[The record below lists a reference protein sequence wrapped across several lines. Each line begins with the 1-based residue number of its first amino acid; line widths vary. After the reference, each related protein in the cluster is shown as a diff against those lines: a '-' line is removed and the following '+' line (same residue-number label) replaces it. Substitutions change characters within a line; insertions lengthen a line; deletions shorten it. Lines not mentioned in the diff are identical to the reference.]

1 MAGISQADKTIRDGD
16 SPSQIVA
23 KKRQHRDLDL
33 NLTLH
38 PIRKDIIPLV
48 DDRAIKQSIKNLLL
62 TNASERPFNLNSG
75 ANLRGILFEPND
87 AITRIRLRSAIT
99 QSIAAGEPRVIVQGI
114 NIEDRPDL
122 NSYNIQVFFLI
133 TQSNIE
139 SDLELELRRLR

>member
-16 SPSQIVA
+16 NPAQIVA

-33 NLTLH
+33 NFSLH

-62 TNASERPFNLNSG
+62 TNANERPFNLNSG

-114 NIEDRPDL
+114 NIEDRPDT

>member
-16 SPSQIVA
+16 NPSQIVA

-33 NLTLH
+33 NLSLH

-62 TNASERPFNLNSG
+62 TNANERPFNLNSG

-114 NIEDRPDL
+114 NIEDRPDA

>member
-16 SPSQIVA
+16 NPSQIVA

-33 NLTLH
+33 NLSLH

-62 TNASERPFNLNSG
+62 TNANERPFNLNSG

-114 NIEDRPDL
+114 NIEDRPDI

>member
-16 SPSQIVA
+16 NPAQIVA

-33 NLTLH
+33 NLNLH

-62 TNASERPFNLNSG
+62 TNANERPFNLNSG

-114 NIEDRPDL
+114 NIEDRPDT

>member
-16 SPSQIVA
+16 NPSQIVA

-33 NLTLH
+33 NLSLH

-62 TNASERPFNLNSG
+62 TNANERPFNLNSG
-75 ANLRGILFEPND
+75 ANLRGILFEPSD

-114 NIEDRPDL
+114 NIEDRPDA

>member
-16 SPSQIVA
+16 NPSQIVA

-33 NLTLH
+33 NLSLH

-62 TNASERPFNLNSG
+62 TNANERPFNLNSG

-99 QSIAAGEPRVIVQGI
+99 QAIAAGEPRVIVQGI
-114 NIEDRPDL
+114 NIEDRPDI

>member
-16 SPSQIVA
+16 NPSQIVA

-33 NLTLH
+33 NLSLH

-62 TNASERPFNLNSG
+62 TNANERPFNLNSG

-114 NIEDRPDL
+114 NIEDRPDT

>member
-33 NLTLH
+33 NLSLH

-114 NIEDRPDL
+114 NIEDRPDT

>member
-16 SPSQIVA
+16 NPAQIVA

-33 NLTLH
+33 NFSLH

-62 TNASERPFNLNSG
+62 TNANERPFNLNSG

-114 NIEDRPDL
+114 NIEDRPDI

>member
-33 NLTLH
+33 NLSLH

-62 TNASERPFNLNSG
+62 TNANERPFNLNSG

-114 NIEDRPDL
+114 NIEDRPDT

>member
-16 SPSQIVA
+16 NPAQIVA

-33 NLTLH
+33 NFSLH

-114 NIEDRPDL
+114 NIEDRPDT